1 MSETESKS
9 ISKSESESESESKS
23 KSKSKSKIKINS
35 KSFFKDLLLSIPI
48 FIFYILFINKLC
60 ETLTS
65 SLPLVERNKKIL
77 VGTFIGSIVGLIFA
91 FYVFNYN
98 NKFGNRSIKYGLIIG
113 SIYLMG
119 NTIICNWDSIPSD
132 TKLFMIGTIFGLF
145 IILSY
150 FI

>member
-1 MSETESKS
+1 MSETENKN
-9 ISKSESESESESKS
+9 KDKNKS
-23 KSKSKSKIKINS
+23 KKDKTKIILTKSNT

-65 SLPLVERNKKIL
+65 SLPIIERNKKIL
-77 VGTFIGSIVGLIFA
+77 VGTFIGSIIGLILA

-113 SIYLMG
+113 SVYLMG
-119 NTIICNWDSIPSD
+119 NTIIFNWDSIQSD
-132 TKLFMIGTIFGLF
+132 TKLFMIGTIFALF
-145 IILSY
+145 LILSY